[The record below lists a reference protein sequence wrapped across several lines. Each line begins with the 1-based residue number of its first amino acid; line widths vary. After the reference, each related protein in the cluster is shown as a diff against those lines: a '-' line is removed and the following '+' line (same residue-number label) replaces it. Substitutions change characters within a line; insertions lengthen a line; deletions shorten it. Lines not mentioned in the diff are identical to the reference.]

1 MAERITVYQCP
12 ACTGPL
18 QYDGKI
24 DRLKCEYCGSTF
36 TTQEVEALYREKN
49 AKAEAAAAADKAA
62 AESAASGASAA
73 GFGAGAASGASAA
86 FSGAGAVSGTGAA
99 FSGTGAAS
107 GTGAFGADAS
117 GAGTGTAADG
127 GWGSEAA
134 HMRAYNCT
142 SCGAELVC
150 DETTAATSCP
160 YCGNP
165 TIIAGKFSGMDRPD
179 YVIPFKVDK
188 KQAVS
193 AFKDYYKGRKLLP
206 SSFASNNHIEEIKG
220 VYVPFWLFS
229 GEVEGQAEYEAYKED
244 RRRAGDEEIVRREY
258 YDIHR
263 EGKMGFEKIPV
274 DASTRMPDDLMDSI
288 EPFNYKELRPF
299 AMEYMPGFMANKY
312 DVSKE
317 ECRKRADDRAVNSF
331 KTALAGT
338 VRNYNHVE
346 VKKHSEKIRPERT
359 EYGMLPVWLL
369 SSNWQGQTYQFA
381 MNGQS
386 GKMIGDLPISKGKL
400 AAWVGGVFAV
410 LFALM
415 YFLAFKDS
423 ENGMVISAAIGI
435 AAAAITGMVMTSS
448 MKPVARSHSAGA
460 YVGEEGALKLKLQD
474 DRFVR
479 TDEMRRKI
487 EQQQGGSGGP
497 GGAGG
502 VRPGGPGGARPAGP
516 GSAGSLGG
524 GRPGGPGGRPGGR
537 GGRPGGPGG
546 R

>member
-1 MAERITVYQCP
+1 MADRITVYQCP

-36 TTQEVEALYREKN
+36 TTKEVEALYREKN
-49 AKAEAAAAADKAA
+49 AKAEAAAAAEKAA
-62 AESAASGASAA
+62 AESAASGA
-73 GFGAGAASGASAA
+73 GKASG
-86 FSGAGAVSGTGAA
+86 SGTD
-99 FSGTGAAS
+99 FGT
-107 GTGAFGADAS
+107 DATS
-117 GAGTGTAADG
+117 D
-127 GWGSEAA
+127 GWGSDAA

-165 TIIAGKFSGMDRPD
+165 TIIAGKFTGMDRPD
-179 YVIPFKVDK
+179 YLIPFKVDK

-206 SSFASNNHIEEIKG
+206 SSFASDNHIEEIKG

-229 GEVEGQAEYEAYKED
+229 GEVEGQADYEAYKED

-263 EGKMGFEKIPV
+263 EGQMGFEKIPV

-288 EPFNYKELRPF
+288 EPFDYKELRPF

-317 ECRKRADDRAVNSF
+317 ESRKRADERAVNSF

-338 VRNYNHVE
+338 VHDYNNVE
-346 VKKHSEKIRPERT
+346 VRKHSEKIRPERT

-369 SSNWQGQTYQFA
+369 SSNWQGKTYQFA

-386 GKMIGDLPISKGKL
+386 GKMIGDLPVSKGKL
-400 AAWVGGVFAV
+400 AAWVIGVFAV
-410 LFALM
+410 LFALL
-415 YFLAFKDS
+415 YFLVFKDS
-423 ENGMVISAAIGI
+423 ENSMIISTVISLI
-435 AAAAITGMVMTSS
+435 AAVITGTVMNGS
-448 MKPVARSHSAGA
+448 MKPVARSHSAQA
-460 YVGEEGALKLKLQD
+460 YVGEEGALRLSRQD
-474 DRFVR
+474 DRFIR
-479 TDEMRRKI
+479 TDETRRKI
-487 EQQQGGSGGP
+487 EQPQSGGAGPKGAGGRPRGSGGR
-497 GGAGG
+497 G
-502 VRPGGPGGARPAGP
+502 
-516 GSAGSLGG
+516 
-524 GRPGGPGGRPGGR
+524 GGPGGR
-537 GGRPGGPGG
+537 
-546 R
+546 